1 MIRRPPIS
9 TRTDTLF
16 PYPTLFRSAVVRTV
30 RELAGQ
36 AELATTGRRLAL
48 DLTLG
53 LALEAFVHPVEDE
66 AEQRAAAVHI
76 VRRDMVEMVA
86 HGFFVKP
93 RGLGVRQPVIGLDLE
108 RRIGDGNEK
117 PRGRGSV

>member
-36 AELATTGRRLAL
+36 AELATTGRGLAL

-76 VRRDMVEMVA
+76 VRQEMVEMVA
-86 HGFFVKP
+86 HGIFGEA
-93 RGLGVRQPVIGLDLE
+93 RGLGDRSSEE
-108 RRIGDGNEK
+108 RRVGDECVSTCRSRLL
-117 PRGRGSV
+117 PYH